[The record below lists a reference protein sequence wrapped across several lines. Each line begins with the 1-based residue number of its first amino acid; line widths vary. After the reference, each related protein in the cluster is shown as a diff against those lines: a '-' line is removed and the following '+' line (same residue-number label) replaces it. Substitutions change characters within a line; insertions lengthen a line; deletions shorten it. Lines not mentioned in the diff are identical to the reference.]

1 MSGFSIKLWFLFFIF
16 LFKNKYTHKRDKE
29 ILTQKYITNSTKK
42 VKEMICIL
50 GVGAPP
56 KL

>member
-1 MSGFSIKLWFLFFIF
+1 MSGFSIKLWFLFFF
-16 LFKNKYTHKRDKE
+16 LRTNTHKRDKE